1 MKFEIEM
8 RMSKLKDFESLVGVI
23 SRNPSENRSVKS
35 FPPPEKKKMKNTNKS
50 SFGSN
55 KTCFLHRFCW
65 GFWPKNHPFGD
76 LQLLTKTAGV

>member
-1 MKFEIEM
+1 MKFEIDM

-35 FPPPEKKKMKNTNKS
+35 FPPQKKKKNTNKLI
-50 SFGSN
+50 
-55 KTCFLHRFCW
+55 K
-65 GFWPKNHPFGD
+65 GFWTKNHPFGD